1 MIDKSRD
8 CSKCVHKP
16 ICTLK
21 KQREKE
27 TYDLEYRANRMEN
40 ADFVYA
46 VNCRHFINGAGNTRI
61 IPQSGEPT

>member
-8 CSKCVHKP
+8 CDKCVHKP

-27 TYDLEYRANRMEN
+27 TYDLGYRAKKMEN

-46 VNCRHFINGAGNTRI
+46 VNCRHFI
-61 IPQSGEPT
+61 PQSGEARL